1 MLSDA
6 LFEFL
11 EDIERYQTSFPAY
24 YDDLREE
31 IEHCKSAMRSLME
44 KLHDPP
50 IPEK

>member
-6 LFEFL
+6 LFECL
-11 EDIERYQTSFPAY
+11 EEIERYQTSFPAY

-31 IEHCKSAMRSLME
+31 IEHWKTVMRSLME